1 MENQVFPLCLI
12 TVGYHELGKPG
23 ISALFNNAVGYHEH
37 EKLGISALFHASLT
51 AITLAGDPSPVH
63 AEADV
68 CSDFG

>member
-1 MENQVFPLCLI
+1 MNLENRVFLLCLI
-12 TVGYHELGKPG
+12 T
-23 ISALFNNAVGYHEH
+23 LFGYHEH